1 MEALFCMQLFLSL
14 LTKEEY
20 KVIAKVDD
28 KVSNAMVGTRVNKD
42 KDKDLYV
49 AFAASINST
58 AVEIMQARGYQAT
71 ELQCL
76 IGTRPVTV
84 YVAYHEVPRP

>member
-20 KVIAKVDD
+20 KVIARVDD
-28 KVSNAMVGTRVNKD
+28 KISNAMVGTRVNG
-42 KDKDLYV
+42 DKDLYV
-49 AFAASINST
+49 AFAASTNST
-58 AVEIMQARGYQAT
+58 AVEIMQARGYRAT
-71 ELQCL
+71 EMQCL